1 MKKMK
6 ASARRWLS
14 VAGSCLVLALAAGTA
29 RAQVAVLA
37 LEDAEV
43 FPGEEFALDL
53 RANLDR
59 SIRGYQLGLEFPQH
73 AMTILEATLD
83 GTDLAHLDP
92 DVFELLT
99 SPGAAVVKLLIDDS
113 APFQNDIPAGAAVVI
128 GRFRFRME
136 QGLDPGAAFK
146 VQLKSNVGVPPA
158 PALIYSSAG
167 TVPPSGMVGGEVKI
181 IDKNLLRIR
190 DLSGVRP
197 NSVQMLEVAAFNVSP
212 LQGFSIGIRY
222 DARLLRFMEVDLND
236 TITGAVGAEYV
247 APVFDNI
254 NGHFLLGVLLDAV
267 PPFNNQVIPAA
278 GLDFTLAKIKVQVIG
293 EPRGS
298 NSIEL
303 ELVDGLGAPPIRNL
317 FVIDNQSVTPV
328 KQNGRVN
335 LVTDEPFVRGDV
347 TRDNRLDISDP
358 IAVGA
363 WLFLKS
369 WDLNCHKAADIDDDG
384 DNDLG
389 DMVHL
394 ILFLF
399 NGGSGIP
406 QPYPNA
412 GIDPT
417 PDDLPCTA

>member
-1 MKKMK
+1 MKRMK
-6 ASARRWLS
+6 ASAGLWFL
-14 VAGSCLVLALAAGTA
+14 VAGSCLVSAFAADSA
-29 RAQVAVLA
+29 RAQVAILA

-43 FPGEEFALDL
+43 IPGEEFALDL

-59 SIRGYQLGLEFPQH
+59 AIRGYQLGLEFPQY
-73 AMTILEATLD
+73 AMSILEATLD
-83 GTDLAHLDP
+83 GTDLASFDP
-92 DVFELLT
+92 DVFELAT
-99 SPGAAVVKLLIDDS
+99 SPGAAVVKLLIDDT
-113 APFQNDIPAGAAVVI
+113 APFQNNIPAGPAVVV
-128 GRFRFRME
+128 GRLRFRME
-136 QGLDPGAAFK
+136 QGLDPGAVFK
-146 VQLKSNVGVPPA
+146 VQLMSNVGVPPA

-167 TVPPSGMVGGEVKI
+167 TVPPAGMVGGEVKI

-190 DLSGVRP
+190 DLDGVRP
-197 NSVQMLEVAAFNVSP
+197 NSVQMIEVAAFNVSP
-212 LQGFSIGIRY
+212 LQGFSIGIRF
-222 DARLLRFMEVDLND
+222 DQRVLKFMEVDLDD

-247 APVFDNI
+247 APVFDNP

-267 PPFNNQVIPAA
+267 PPFDNQVIPAA
-278 GLDFTLAKIKVQVIG
+278 GLDLTLAKIKVQLVG
-293 EPRGS
+293 EPQGS

-317 FVIDNQSVTPV
+317 FVIDNQSVAPV
-328 KQNGRVN
+328 KQNGRVS

-347 TRDNRLDISDP
+347 SRDGGLDISDP
-358 IAVGA
+358 IAIGA

-384 DNDLG
+384 DNDLA

-399 NGGSGIP
+399 NGGNPVP

-412 GIDPT
+412 GFDPT